1 MSEQIMN
8 EPEIT
13 LKTLFLSPEGELPEG
28 ALSII
33 ESGQPFLTLK
43 DSIAKEI
50 KGLRWNY
57 AREEIMEKIGDLM
70 DVSLVGV
77 MGAAWKKY
85 EALLK
90 YADSEKYPPDEM
102 ILAPLAEHTLTS
114 EHHPYLEIL
123 INDQSV
129 VKIEFTIT
137 LALSLDGFV
146 LKIQDTKIKGIQVGS
161 IEGNG
166 TITMGETVLVEKGF
180 DAISIP
186 GSIDLGEGIPIEPWL
201 VPKIEHASLFAAE
214 VNAFIQCGDC
224 QTQVLSA
231 MLPLELENLVADDVV
246 RRSCDNCGKQ
256 TSWAYVGRSRQL
268 ETARISEAM
277 PDRPHEAMTE
287 ESADMRIER
296 RVGLQV
302 PILVRG
308 PKGEQEIAR
317 SENLSEGGLGV
328 SLSMNLNVDDA
339 LSIVCPYVPGG
350 QGLGNKAQVRHRTTP
365 VRGDTQHYGFSYVR

>member
-1 MSEQIMN
+1 MN

-13 LKTLFLSPEGELPEG
+13 LKTLFLSPEGELPQG

-33 ESGQPFLTLK
+33 ESGQPFLMLK
-43 DSIAKEI
+43 DGISKGV

-70 DVSLVGV
+70 DVSLVDI
-77 MGAAWKKY
+77 MAAAWKKY
-85 EALLK
+85 AALLK

-102 ILAPLAEHTLTS
+102 ILASLAEHTLTS

-129 VKIEFTIT
+129 VKIEFAIT
-137 LALSLDGFV
+137 LALSLEGFV
-146 LKIQDTKIKGIQVGS
+146 LKIQDTKIKGIQAGS

-166 TITMGETVLVEKGF
+166 TISMGETVLVKKGF

-186 GSIDLGEGIPIEPWL
+186 GSIDLGEGISIEPRL
-201 VPKIEHASLFAAE
+201 VPEIEHASLFAAE
-214 VNAFIQCGDC
+214 INAFIQCGDC

-256 TSWAYVGRSRQL
+256 TSWTYVGRSRQL
-268 ETARISEAM
+268 ETARYSEDLL
-277 PDRPHEAMTE
+277 DRPHEAITD
-287 ESADMRIER
+287 ESAEKRIER

-308 PKGEQEIAR
+308 PKGKQEIAR
-317 SENLSEGGLGV
+317 TENLSEGGLRAP
-328 SLSMNLNVDDA
+328 LFMNLNVDDTI
-339 LSIVCPYVPGG
+339 SIVCPYVPGG
-350 QGLGNKAQVRHRTTP
+350 QGLGNKVQVRHRATSG
-365 VRGDTQHYGFSYVR
+365 RGDTQHYGFSYVR